1 VEANK
6 RELGDIRRSV
16 RRQVRGVYQ
25 NFEHGEYV
33 LTCPGCGKR
42 IGTEAEL
49 HEWLVKR
56 NRVPPDKQALIMD
69 KHNCILVC
77 RNCHDRLGQT
87 KDFARVCLWQAA
99 TKLSASSI
107 GNWRFDLQE
116 KLPSLP
122 DGLLMPR
129 QVPTATALAW
139 LKLGATIREV
149 ALPKCWEYN
158 AAVGEA
164 ITAQKGRKGDP
175 LPLGQIS
182 HQDLV
187 SLLEEGRWMDYLLGL
202 TARI

>member
-1 VEANK
+1 
-6 RELGDIRRSV
+6 
-16 RRQVRGVYQ
+16 
-25 NFEHGEYV
+25 
-33 LTCPGCGKR
+33 
-42 IGTEAEL
+42 
-49 HEWLVKR
+49 
-56 NRVPPDKQALIMD
+56 
-69 KHNCILVC
+69 
-77 RNCHDRLGQT
+77 
-87 KDFARVCLWQAA
+87 
-99 TKLSASSI
+99 
-107 GNWRFDLQE
+107 
-116 KLPSLP
+116 
-122 DGLLMPR
+122 MPR